1 MSKALIIAEKPSL
14 AQKIIGA
21 IGNMK
26 RVNDYYEN
34 DEFIVTSVFGH
45 LLTLYD
51 IEDYTGEE
59 KKKWS
64 LDNLPFFPQ
73 NFEYKI
79 KNDTGIKERYKLIK
93 ELIKRNDV
101 TEIIN
106 SGDADREGEVLINIV
121 VYKIFKELKINKKIT
136 RIWLEDQTENTIRKE
151 LKYRKDIK
159 NTENLYNEGL
169 ARGYI
174 DWLYGINLT
183 RYISIKSGT
192 LLNTGRVIIP
202 TVKYIYDRDM
212 EIKNFKAEKYYTLS
226 AVINKEGQ
234 EIKLDFSRLKFT
246 KDEYEKALN
255 IKKEIENKNIKV
267 VNVENKEVIKK
278 PKKLFS
284 LATLQNYMSKNYK
297 ISLDK
302 TLSIVQ
308 SLYEKGYLTYPR
320 TNTEY
325 MAEEEIPKVE
335 RILQVLNNSDLEL
348 KKTKAIFD
356 SSKVESHSAIT
367 ITEKL
372 VDETKLSDEE
382 IKLFNVVKNRFFANF
397 TKEECILS
405 QTIVTFEIEN
415 TEYSTKLKGTSI
427 IQQGYLKFENDLN
440 EKSIPI
446 FKNNELFK
454 NNIKLEEKET
464 TPPNKVTEA
473 ELNRFFEKP
482 FKKQEV
488 EDENEEENDTE
499 DYKAILK
506 GIEIGTPATRSG
518 TVEKVKKIGYI
529 SANKN
534 ILSITDLGIKFI
546 ETLDKLNINLYKEKT
561 VELSQNLK
569 NIYNKQDTIE
579 NVVKQEEVTIKNIMN
594 QNIDV
599 ERISK
604 NINKESLGKCPLCH
618 KDIFES
624 KLSYSCSGFK
634 EGCKF
639 SIWKTI
645 AGKNITKSQAKKL
658 LLKNKTD
665 LIKGFKSKS
674 GKEFNAYLKL
684 EKDGSIKFEFN

>member
-101 TEIIN
+101 AEIIN

-212 EIKNFKAEKYYTLS
+212 QIKNFKAEKYYTLS

-234 EIKLDFSRLKFT
+234 EIKLDFSKLKFT

-255 IKKEIENKNIKV
+255 IKREIENKNIKV

-302 TLSIVQ
+302 TLSLVQ

-372 VDETKLSDEE
+372 VDETKLSDDE

-397 TKEECILS
+397 TKEECILL

-415 TEYSTKLKGTSI
+415 TEYSTKLKGTSV

-488 EDENEEENDTE
+488 EDDNEEENDTE

-569 NIYNKQDTIE
+569 KIYNKQDTID
-579 NVVKQEEVTIKNIMN
+579 NVVKQEEVAIKNIMN

-645 AGKNITKSQAKKL
+645 AGKSITKSQAKKL